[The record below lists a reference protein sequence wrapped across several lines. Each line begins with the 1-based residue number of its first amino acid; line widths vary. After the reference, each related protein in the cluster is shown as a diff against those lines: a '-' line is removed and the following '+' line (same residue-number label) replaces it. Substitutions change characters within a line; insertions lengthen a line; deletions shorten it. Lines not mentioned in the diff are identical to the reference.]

1 MPNLPLKLFFT
12 FVHRTGGL
20 LKTLESFDAIYIYR
34 PFVDMRK
41 QINGLAM
48 IVESEM
54 KLSIKAK
61 ILFVFTHKKKKILKL
76 LYWNKTG
83 FALWM
88 TKLEKQTFKWPKS
101 DQENIE
107 LSAAELELLLQGI
120 DISKQKPHQELSYS
134 TFS

>member
-1 MPNLPLKLFFT
+1 
-12 FVHRTGGL
+12 
-20 LKTLESFDAIYIYR
+20 
-34 PFVDMRK
+34 MRK

>member
-1 MPNLPLKLFFT
+1 
-12 FVHRTGGL
+12 
-20 LKTLESFDAIYIYR
+20 
-34 PFVDMRK
+34 MRK

-61 ILFVFTHKKKKILKL
+61 TLFVFTHKKKKILKI

-107 LSAAELELLLQGI
+107 LSAAELNLLLQGI
-120 DISKQKPHQELSYS
+120 DISKQKPHQELTYS